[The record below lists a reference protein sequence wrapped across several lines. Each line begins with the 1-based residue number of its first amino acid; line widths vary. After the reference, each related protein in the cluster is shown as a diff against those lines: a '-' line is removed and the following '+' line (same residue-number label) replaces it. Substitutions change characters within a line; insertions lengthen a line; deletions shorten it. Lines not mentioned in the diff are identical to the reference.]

1 MADEIFAARGSQ
13 TRENSPGLSDHVSQ
27 PESQPESVV
36 VVDCRS
42 INFFEI
48 VKARHDEQR
57 EPAKSDD
64 GLYQVRAR
72 FGQVGGQLPV

>member
-13 TRENSPGLSDHVSQ
+13 TRENSPGLSDHV
-27 PESQPESVV
+27 SQPESVV